1 MNGEVRQLL
10 GGGYV
15 VASKSVPGAWR
26 LVFGNTCTCPAGK
39 ARTCRHRRL
48 VAEFCREQDR
58 QHARP
63 TAPAH
68 VAALC
73 D

>member
-1 MNGEVRQLL
+1 MAEVRQLL

-15 VASKSVPGAWR
+15 VASLSVPGAWR
-26 LVFGNTCTCPAGK
+26 LVDGKTCTCPAGK
-39 ARTCRHRRL
+39 ARTCRHRRA
-48 VAEFCREQDR
+48 VARFCAEQDR

-63 TAPAH
+63 TAPAN

>member
-1 MNGEVRQLL
+1 MSAEVRQLL

-15 VASKSVPGAWR
+15 VASLSVPGAWR
-26 LVFGNTCTCPAGK
+26 LVMGNTCTCPAAK
-39 ARTCRHRRL
+39 ARTCRHRRA
-48 VAEFCREQDR
+48 VTAFCAEQDR
-58 QHARP
+58 LHARP
-63 TAPAH
+63 TAPPH